1 LSQIQARVATNY
13 GDLLFVCLYA
23 TIYTLTLQTQKGT
36 SGHNG
41 QHSYKVSL
49 KYRSNMKAIK
59 EMSIVKAFI
68 KAWKNMRFS
77 SADTAKYN
85 CQMFFTDRYFYF

>member
-1 LSQIQARVATNY
+1 
-13 GDLLFVCLYA
+13 
-23 TIYTLTLQTQKGT
+23 
-36 SGHNG
+36 
-41 QHSYKVSL
+41 
-49 KYRSNMKAIK
+49 MKAIK
-59 EMSIVKAFI
+59 EMSIVKAFIKAWKNMRFSSFI

>member
-1 LSQIQARVATNY
+1 
-13 GDLLFVCLYA
+13 
-23 TIYTLTLQTQKGT
+23 
-36 SGHNG
+36 
-41 QHSYKVSL
+41 
-49 KYRSNMKAIK
+49 MKAIK

-85 CQMFFTDRYFYF
+85 CQMFFAGKGYFEVLETYRSYKER